1 MKVQWGINHIQNLK
15 EVGKNIPKNLNEVD
29 LEPDSDGDYRCQAVS
44 WAEKIFNEVEQ
55 KVPFEIYSTNG
66 KIKSWTP
73 VFASDL
79 KQPSNFFCDDNKL
92 PKFLCELVNDEILEF
107 ID

>member
-15 EVGKNIPKNLNEVD
+15 EVGKSIPKNLNEID

-55 KVPFEIYSTNG
+55 KVYENYV
-66 KIKSWTP
+66 KERTP
-73 VFASDL
+73 TKNLFLQMLKAFLTGGTICLIGQIISDSL
-79 KQPSNFFCDDNKL
+79 SKWLEL
-92 PKFLCELVNDEILEF
+92 PKDTAT
-107 ID
+107 

>member
-15 EVGKNIPKNLNEVD
+15 EVGKSIPKNLNEVD
-29 LEPDSDGDYRCQAVS
+29 LEPDLDGDYRCQAVS
-44 WAEKIFNEVEQ
+44 WAEKIFNEAEQ

-79 KQPSNFFCDDNKL
+79 NQSSNFFCDGNKL

>member
-15 EVGKNIPKNLNEVD
+15 EVGKSIPKNLNEID

-44 WAEKIFNEVEQ
+44 WAEKILNEAEQ
-55 KVPFEIYSTNG
+55 KVPFEIYSTNE

-79 KQPSNFFCDDNKL
+79 NQPSNFFCDGNKL

>member
-1 MKVQWGINHIQNLK
+1 MKVQWGINHIQSLK
-15 EVGKNIPKNLNEVD
+15 EVGKNIPKTLNEIE
-29 LEPDSDGDYRCQAVS
+29 LKSDSDGDYRGQAVA

-55 KVPFEIYSTNG
+55 KTPFELYATNG
-66 KIKSWTP
+66 KTNTWTP

-79 KQPSNFFCDDNKL
+79 NQPSNFFYEDNKL
-92 PKFLCELVNDEILEF
+92 PKFLCELVNDEITEF